1 MRPDDAANDSRGVAA
16 AAVAVL
22 LFASGNILVKG
33 IDVPGLQLATWRL
46 GLAAVLYVA
55 LYMVRGG
62 GVTVAGMKRTFLP
75 GVLFALN
82 LVGFYLAVKRTT
94 VANATII
101 GSLQP
106 LFIVGFVSRR
116 FGEVIEKWLAF
127 VAPIAIIG
135 TALVILG
142 SSGEVAWSPLGDGLA
157 LGSTILWTGY
167 FASAKKARETIGV
180 LELQAFS
187 LVWGVLIA
195 VPAMLLDG
203 STGVPSGTNLL
214 WIMSL
219 VLLPGTGHALMN
231 WAHAHIE
238 LSLASLLTL
247 AIPALG
253 VVGAYIFLD
262 EAIVPLQVL
271 GMAIVLTALAYTIR
285 RTRSEA

>member
-1 MRPDDAANDSRGVAA
+1 MV
-16 AAVAVL
+16 

-46 GLAAVLYVA
+46 GLAAVLY
-55 LYMVRGG
+55 LGFYMLRGG
-62 GVTVAGMKRTFLP
+62 AITVGSMKRTFLP

-101 GSLQP
+101 GALQP
-106 LFIVGFVSRR
+106 LFIVAFVSRR
-116 FGEVIEKWLAF
+116 FGEVIEKWLVF
-127 VAPIAIIG
+127 IAPIAITG

-157 LGSTILWTGY
+157 FGATILWTAY
-167 FASAKKARETIGV
+167 FAAAKKARETIGV

-195 VPAMLLDG
+195 VPAMLIDG
-203 STGVPSGTNLL
+203 STGVPSTTNLL
-214 WIMSL
+214 WIVSL
-219 VLLPGTGHALMN
+219 VLVPGSGHALMN

-238 LSLASLLTL
+238 LSLASMLTL

-262 EAIVPLQVL
+262 ESIVPLQVL
-271 GMAIVLTALAYTIR
+271 GMAIVLGALAYTIN
-285 RTRSEA
+285 RTRSEAT